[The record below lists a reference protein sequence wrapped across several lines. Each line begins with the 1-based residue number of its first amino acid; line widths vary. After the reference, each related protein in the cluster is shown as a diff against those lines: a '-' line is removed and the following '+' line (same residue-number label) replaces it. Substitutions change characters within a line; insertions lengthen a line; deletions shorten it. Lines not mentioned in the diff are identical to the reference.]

1 MLPLKK
7 LINMIITEK
16 KIRNS
21 LLLLA
26 LIGIVTSCSSSR
38 NTIAIEQGW
47 ELIGETKVN
56 FVRDRDEIKVM
67 SNNRY
72 TAIRFR
78 VEKKDIILKD
88 LNVVYQNGD
97 KLAPLIDEQLA
108 ADQNSRDIEL
118 SADGKYISSI
128 AFSFRS
134 KGSLLKARAK
144 ILVFGK
150 RFEQPYYPVPV
161 PVKQ

>member
-1 MLPLKK
+1 MT
-7 LINMIITEK
+7 ISTFR
-16 KIRNS
+16 KIVS
-21 LLLLA
+21 GFILLA
-26 LIGIVTSCSSSR
+26 LIAILPSCNSSR

-56 FVRDRDEIKVM
+56 FVRDRDQIRVM

-88 LNVVYQNGD
+88 LNIVYQNGD
-97 KLAPLIDEQLA
+97 KLAPLIDEQLSA
-108 ADQNSRDIEL
+108 GQNSRDIEL
-118 SADGKYISSI
+118 GADGKYVSSVE
-128 AFSFRS
+128 FSFRS
-134 KGSLLKARAK
+134 TGSLLKGRAK

-161 PVKQ
+161 PIQQ

>member
-1 MLPLKK
+1 
-7 LINMIITEK
+7 MIISTVK
-16 KIRNS
+16 KIVS
-21 LLLLA
+21 GSIFLA
-26 LIGIVTSCSSSR
+26 MIVIVASCSSSR

-56 FVRDRDEIKVM
+56 FVRDRDQIRVM

-78 VEKKDIILKD
+78 VEDKDIILKD
-88 LNVVYQNGD
+88 LNIVYQNGD
-97 KLAPLIDEQLA
+97 KLAPLIDEKLPA
-108 ADQNSRDIEL
+108 NQNSRDIEL
-118 SADGKYISSI
+118 GADGKYISSVE
-128 AFSFRS
+128 FSFRS
-134 KGSLLKARAK
+134 TGSVLKGRAK

-161 PVKQ
+161 PVPVPVQQ

>member
-1 MLPLKK
+1 MFITGK
-7 LINMIITEK
+7 NIIPG
-16 KIRNS
+16 
-21 LLLLA
+21 LLLMAVL
-26 LIGIVTSCSSSR
+26 GIVLSCSSAR

-56 FVRDRDEIKVM
+56 FVRDRDQIRVM

-72 TAIRFR
+72 TSIRFR
-78 VEKKDIILKD
+78 VEKKDIILKN
-88 LNVVYQNGD
+88 LNIVYQNGD

-108 ADQNSRDIEL
+108 AGQNSRDIEL
-118 SADGKYISSI
+118 GADGKYISSI
-128 AFSFRS
+128 EFSFRS
-134 KGSLLKARAK
+134 KGSLLKGQAK

>member
-1 MLPLKK
+1 MNITGK
-7 LINMIITEK
+7 NIIPG
-16 KIRNS
+16 
-21 LLLLA
+21 LLLMAVLA
-26 LIGIVTSCSSSR
+26 VVLSCSSTR

-56 FVRDRDEIKVM
+56 FVRDRDQIRVM

-72 TAIRFR
+72 TSIRFR
-78 VEKKDIILKD
+78 VEKKDIILKN
-88 LNVVYQNGD
+88 LNIVYQNGD
-97 KLAPLIDEQLA
+97 KLAPLIDEQLTA
-108 ADQNSRDIEL
+108 EQNSRDIEL
-118 SADGKYISSI
+118 GADGKYISSI
-128 AFSFRS
+128 EFSFRS
-134 KGSLLKARAK
+134 KGSLLKGQAR

>member
-1 MLPLKK
+1 M
-7 LINMIITEK
+7 NITGK
-16 KIRNS
+16 NITPG
-21 LLLLA
+21 LLLMAVLA
-26 LIGIVTSCSSSR
+26 VVLSCSSTR

-56 FVRDRDEIKVM
+56 FVRDRDQIRVM

-72 TAIRFR
+72 TSIRFR
-78 VEKKDIILKD
+78 VEKKDIILKN
-88 LNVVYQNGD
+88 LNIVYQNGD
-97 KLAPLIDEQLA
+97 KLAPLIDEQLTA
-108 ADQNSRDIEL
+108 EQNSRDIEL
-118 SADGKYISSI
+118 GADGKYISSI
-128 AFSFRS
+128 EFSFRS
-134 KGSLLKARAK
+134 KGSLLKGQAR

>member
-1 MLPLKK
+1 
-7 LINMIITEK
+7 MIITGK
-16 KIRNS
+16 NIIPG
-21 LLLLA
+21 LLLMAVL
-26 LIGIVTSCSSSR
+26 GIVLSCSSAR

-56 FVRDRDEIKVM
+56 FVRDRDQIRVM

-72 TAIRFR
+72 TSIRFR
-78 VEKKDIILKD
+78 VEKKDIILKN
-88 LNVVYQNGD
+88 LNIVYQNGD

-108 ADQNSRDIEL
+108 AGQNSRDIEL
-118 SADGKYISSI
+118 GADGKYISSI
-128 AFSFRS
+128 EFSFRS
-134 KGSLLKARAK
+134 KGSLLKGQAK